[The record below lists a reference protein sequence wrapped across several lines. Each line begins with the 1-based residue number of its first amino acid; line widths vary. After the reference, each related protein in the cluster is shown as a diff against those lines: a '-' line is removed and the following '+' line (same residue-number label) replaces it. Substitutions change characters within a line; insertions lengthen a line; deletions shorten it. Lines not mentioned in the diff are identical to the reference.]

1 MAPRKRTGAAAGAAS
16 KKPPASQPSQ
26 PAKFGI
32 LHFFERQSQ
41 ASSQNA
47 KRQKADGPSQPP
59 APPPLIEEEP
69 SEVSPEVT
77 KTLAPKRVR
86 FSPGMLIKQS
96 QDDGGGEV
104 VTWKISP
111 VNDRLRMVTSRQMT
125 GMALHP
131 CSNNEHSSVEST
143 KKWHSSL
150 LGMSRCTA
158 SARNLDMCGTGP
170 GGCDGVEDTQSP
182 FRTPPS
188 LSYRCS
194 EQQLNGGVVSDG
206 GPEQLGAGEHKKALL
221 DLLDQVE
228 DAIMEEELPAD
239 GENREQLINGDP
251 KNISCSPIA
260 DSDQNVPSQKSL
272 DAPPFDSFLVL
283 EVSEKHKGDN
293 LPCDRY
299 PVKVLRLLNEHG
311 GKEHAVHLCDEWF
324 HSLISPG
331 DTVSVIGEFTDQG
344 ICIIDHDKNLVIV
357 HPELLISG
365 TRVASSFHCP
375 RRSVLDDRLKSNE
388 YSTSALIGT
397 LLHQVF
403 QAGLLEDVPSTQ
415 FLEQQAKEVLLKNI
429 ESLYACGASESN
441 TLKTLIEAVP
451 KILNWYKCFMKVS
464 KCNNVNF
471 GQIEGQKTVGVVEVM
486 DIEEMAWA
494 PRYGLKGIIDASI
507 RSRVSCNG
515 SSYDRVM
522 PLEFKTGKG
531 TSGQT
536 AVEHTAQVILY
547 TLLMTERYLNKDIDL
562 GLLYYLH
569 TDQTLGIKVKR
580 SDLIGLIMRRNELA
594 TEILKASISQS
605 FPPMIQSPS
614 TCNGCRHLV
623 SCTIY
628 HKAHGGNAAT
638 SGLGDLFDNLV
649 NHLTVAHHTFLK
661 HWDRLI
667 DLEARVSQVKKKE
680 IFQPHHSN
688 TGSRHSS
695 PSYFVLDVTNGHSI
709 DSSGKSKRYIYTF
722 LRQKLQPET
731 ADQPGEHVESVD
743 FSLKCGDSV
752 VLSTKSG
759 RIAVANGYI
768 RDLSRAHIT
777 VSLPRRLR
785 LPGSN
790 SLLEQGDLQCE
801 VWRIDKDESVSSFA
815 TMRLNLVQLFAENPQ
830 NSHLRKLI
838 VDLEAPR
845 FDSGGL
851 LSQDPALSYIQ
862 SLPNLNNDQQR
873 SLHKILAAKDYAL
886 ILGMPGTGKTYTMVH
901 AVKSLLMR
909 GESILLTSYT
919 NSAIDNLLMKLKAEG
934 VDFLRIGRH
943 EAVHPD
949 VKGHCLSTTDIQSV
963 DAVKARM
970 EQVQVVGVTCL
981 GIYHPLL
988 AHKKF
993 DTCIMDEAGQI
1004 TLPVSLGPLMLAT
1017 KFVLVGDHYQ
1027 LPPLVQSSEAR
1038 ENGMGVSL
1046 FWRLSEAHP
1055 QAISALR
1062 CQYRMSSGIMELSNS
1077 LIYGN
1082 RLSCGSLEIANA
1094 KLKLSGR
1101 GPVRL
1106 KLKEI
1111 LNPDRAVVFAN
1122 TDEVP
1127 AFEAKEHRTVNN
1139 PTEALIVSWITNE
1152 LLKRGVAQDGVGI
1165 ITPYNAQANLIQQHV
1180 DASVEVHTI
1189 DKYQGRD
1196 KECIIVSFVRSNG
1209 NSRASGSSL
1218 LGDWH
1223 RINVVLTR
1231 AKKKLIMVGSAAT
1244 LSTIPLLRL
1253 MIEKVAER
1261 GGQLDLTNKDVQSIR
1276 ELTSSRL
1283 NVQ

>member
-1 MAPRKRTGAAAGAAS
+1 MPPKKRAAASS
-16 KKPPASQPSQ
+16 KKPPPPSQPSQ

-32 LHFFERQSQ
+32 LHFFERQTQ
-41 ASSQNA
+41 ASQSA
-47 KRQKADGPSQPP
+47 KRQKPE
-59 APPPLIEEEP
+59 PPPPPPPPPPTPQEEEP

-96 QDDGGGEV
+96 QDDGAAEV

-111 VNDRLRMVTSRQMT
+111 VNRRLGTVKSRQFM
-125 GMALHP
+125 GMKLQP
-131 CSNNEHSSVEST
+131 CSNNETNSSLEAM
-143 KKWHSSL
+143 KKWHSSP
-150 LGMSRCTA
+150 LGLSRCTA
-158 SARNLDMCGTGP
+158 SGNNSGAMGSALV
-170 GGCDGVEDTQSP
+170 GCDGVEDTQSP

-188 LSYRCS
+188 LSYGYS
-194 EQQLNGGVVSDG
+194 ELNSCVTSEGD
-206 GPEQLGAGEHKKALL
+206 PEPLGAGQHKKALL

-228 DAIMEEELPAD
+228 DAIAEEESPVDPGNKGRQSTKEDGTSINCSPVAD
-239 GENREQLINGDP
+239 GDLTIPPRKTIDT
-251 KNISCSPIA
+251 
-260 DSDQNVPSQKSL
+260 PS
-272 DAPPFDSFLVL
+272 FNSFLVL
-283 EVSEKHKGDN
+283 EVSEKHKTDDSS
-293 LPCDRY
+293 CD
-299 PVKVLRLLNEHG
+299 VKVLRLLNEYS
-311 GKEHAVHLCDEWF
+311 GKECAVHLYDEWF
-324 HSLISPG
+324 HSTVGPG
-331 DTVSVIGEFTDQG
+331 DTVNVIGEFSDQEK
-344 ICIIDHDKNLVIV
+344 CIVDHNNNLIII

-388 YSTSALIGT
+388 YSTSALTGT

-403 QAGLLEDVPSTQ
+403 QAGLLEDAPSWQ
-415 FLEQQAKEVLLKNI
+415 FLEQQAKEVLLRNI
-429 ESLYACGASESN
+429 ESLYACGANENNMYS
-441 TLKTLIEAVP
+441 TLVEAIP
-451 KILNWYKCFMKVS
+451 KILNWFKCFLKGS
-464 KCNNVNF
+464 KCSNVDF
-471 GQIEGQKTVGVVEVM
+471 GLNEGRKTVGVTEVM

-494 PRYGLKGIIDASI
+494 PRYGLKGIIDASV
-507 RSRVSCNG
+507 RSRVESCNDG
-515 SSYDRVM
+515 SYDRIM

-536 AVEHTAQVILY
+536 AMEHSAQVILY

-594 TEILKASISQS
+594 ADILKASISQS
-605 FPPMIQSPS
+605 LPPMLQSPP
-614 TCNGCRHLV
+614 TCNGCRHLI

-628 HKAHGGNAAT
+628 HKAHGGNATT
-638 SGLGDLFDNLV
+638 SGLGNLFENHV
-649 NHLTVAHHTFLK
+649 NHLTVTHHNFLK

-667 DLEARVSQVKKKE
+667 DLEARASQVKRKN

-688 TGSRHSS
+688 SS
-695 PSYFVLDVTNGHSI
+695 SGTSAPFYFVLDIKNGHSI
-709 DSSGKSKRYIYTF
+709 DSSGKSKRYIYNF
-722 LRQKLQPET
+722 VHQKMQPET
-731 ADQPGEHVESVD
+731 TDQLDAQFNSLD
-743 FSLKCGDSV
+743 FSLKCGDPV
-752 VLSTKSG
+752 VLSTQSG
-759 RIAVANGYI
+759 RIAVANGSI
-768 RDLSRAHIT
+768 RDISCSHIT
-777 VSLPRRLR
+777 VSVPRRLR
-785 LPGSN
+785 IPYSN
-790 SLLEQGDLQCE
+790 SLSEQDLTSE
-801 VWRIDKDESVSSFA
+801 IWRIDKDEFSSSFA
-815 TMRLNLVQLFAENPQ
+815 IMRLNLIQLFAQNPQ

-873 SLHKILAAKDYAL
+873 SLHKILGAKDYAL

-901 AVKSLLMR
+901 AVKSLLIR

-919 NSAIDNLLMKLKAEG
+919 NSAIDTLLMKLKTEG
-934 VDFLRIGRH
+934 VDFIRIGRH

-949 VKGHCLSTTDIQSV
+949 VRGHCLSTTEVQSV
-963 DAVKARM
+963 DAIKARM

-981 GIYHPLL
+981 GMYHPLL

-1038 ENGMGVSL
+1038 ENGMGISL

-1082 RLSCGSLEIANA
+1082 RLCCGSLEIANA
-1094 KLKLSGR
+1094 KLKFSGR
-1101 GPVRL
+1101 EPVHL

-1111 LNPDRAVVFAN
+1111 LNPDRAVIFAN
-1122 TDEVP
+1122 TDQIP
-1127 AFEAKEHRTVNN
+1127 AHEAKDHRTVNN
-1139 PTEALIVSWITNE
+1139 PTEAHIISWIIKE
-1152 LLKRGVAQDGVGI
+1152 LIRRGVAQHDIGI
-1165 ITPYNAQANLIQQHV
+1165 ITPYNAQVNLIQQCA
-1180 DASVEVHTI
+1180 DGLVEVHTI

-1196 KECIIVSFVRSNG
+1196 KECIIVSFVRSTA

-1223 RINVVLTR
+1223 RINVLLTR
-1231 AKKKLIMVGSAAT
+1231 AKKKLIMVGSRGT

-1253 MIEKVAER
+1253 LVDKVAEV
-1261 GGQLDLTNKDVQSIR
+1261 GGLLELTNKDVHSFR
-1276 ELTSSRL
+1276 
-1283 NVQ
+1283 

>member
-1 MAPRKRTGAAAGAAS
+1 MPPKKRAAAAAAS

-32 LHFFERQSQ
+32 LHFFERQTQ
-41 ASSQNA
+41 ASQTA
-47 KRQKADGPSQPP
+47 KRQKPDP
-59 APPPLIEEEP
+59 APPPPPLPPPPPAEEEP

-96 QDDGGGEV
+96 QDDGGADV
-104 VTWKISP
+104 VTWKVSP
-111 VNDRLRMVTSRQMT
+111 VNDRLRTMKSRQFPGMT
-125 GMALHP
+125 LHP
-131 CSNNEHSSVEST
+131 CSNNEKNSSLEDM
-143 KKWHSSL
+143 KKWHSSP
-150 LGMSRCTA
+150 LGMSRCISTVRNSCMNG
-158 SARNLDMCGTGP
+158 SAP
-170 GGCDGVEDTQSP
+170 VSCDSVEDTQSP

-188 LSYRCS
+188 LSYGCS
-194 EQQLNGGVVSDG
+194 EQLNGGVTSKN
-206 GPEQLGAGEHKKALL
+206 GPEQLGAGQHKKALL

-228 DAIMEEELPAD
+228 DAIMEEELPIDPMNKGGQDSSGRNIDITYSRVVD
-239 GENREQLINGDP
+239 GDLTI
-251 KNISCSPIA
+251 
-260 DSDQNVPSQKSL
+260 PSKKSI
-272 DAPPFDSFLVL
+272 DAPTFDSFLVL
-283 EVSEKHKGDN
+283 EVSEKHKVDDSS
-293 LPCDRY
+293 CDRY
-299 PVKVLRLLNEHG
+299 PVKVLRLLNEHSG
-311 GKEHAVHLCDEWF
+311 QERAVHLCDEWF
-324 HSLISPG
+324 HSIVGPG
-331 DTVSVIGEFTDQG
+331 DTVSVIGEFSDQG
-344 ICIIDHDKNLVIV
+344 KCIVDHDSNLVVI

-388 YSTSALIGT
+388 YSISALIGT
-397 LLHQVF
+397 MLHQVF
-403 QAGLLEDVPSTQ
+403 QVGLLEDAPSWQ

-429 ESLYACGASESN
+429 DSLYACGASERN
-441 TLKTLIEAVP
+441 TYSTLIEAIP
-451 KILNWYKCFMKVS
+451 KILNWFKCFLKGAKYS
-464 KCNNVNF
+464 NVDF
-471 GQIEGQKTVGVVEVM
+471 GHSEGRKTVGVTEVM

-494 PRYGLKGIIDASI
+494 PRYGLKGIIDASV
-507 RSRVSCNG
+507 RSKIDSCNG
-515 SSYDRVM
+515 GSYDRIM

-536 AVEHTAQVILY
+536 AMEHSAQVILY
-547 TLLMTERYLNKDIDL
+547 TLLMTERYLNKDIDS

-569 TDQTLGIKVKR
+569 TDQTLGIKAKR

-594 TEILKASISQS
+594 TDILKASTSQS
-605 FPPMIQSPS
+605 FPPMLQSPS
-614 TCNGCRHLV
+614 ACNGCRHLI

-628 HKAHGGNAAT
+628 HKAHGGNAET
-638 SGLGDLFDNLV
+638 SGLGDLFDSLV
-649 NHLTVAHHTFLK
+649 NHLTVAHHDFLK

-667 DLEARVSQVKKKE
+667 DLEARASQVKKYL
-680 IFQPHHSN
+680 FQPHLPN
-688 TGSRHSS
+688 YRSRNSGA
-695 PSYFVLDVTNGHSI
+695 SYFLLDIKNGYSI
-709 DSSGKSKRYIYTF
+709 DSSGKSKRYIYNF
-722 LRQKLQPET
+722 VRQKMQPDT
-731 ADQPGEHVESVD
+731 ADQSEAQLDSLD
-743 FSLKCGDSV
+743 LSLKCGDSV
-752 VLSTKSG
+752 VLNTQ
-759 RIAVANGYI
+759 RITVANGSV
-768 RDLSRAHIT
+768 RDISCSHIT

-785 LPGSN
+785 LPDSN
-790 SLLEQGDLQCE
+790 SLSEQEDLTRE
-801 VWRIDKDESVSSFA
+801 VWRINKDESSSSFA
-815 TMRLNLVQLFAENPQ
+815 IMRLNLVQLFAKNPR

-851 LSQDPALSYIQ
+851 LSQDPALSYIR
-862 SLPNLNNDQQR
+862 SLPSLNNDQQR
-873 SLHKILAAKDYAL
+873 SLHKILGAKDYAL

-901 AVKSLLMR
+901 AVKSLLIR

-919 NSAIDNLLMKLKAEG
+919 NSAIDTLLMKLKTEG
-934 VDFLRIGRH
+934 VDFIRIGRQ

-949 VKGHCLSTTDIQSV
+949 IKAHCLSTTEMQSV
-963 DAVKARM
+963 DAIKARM

-1046 FWRLSEAHP
+1046 FWRLSEAYP

-1094 KLKLSGR
+1094 KLKFSGR
-1101 GPVRL
+1101 EPVHL

-1111 LNPDRAVVFAN
+1111 LNPDRAVIFAN
-1122 TDEVP
+1122 TDQIP
-1127 AFEAKEHRTVNN
+1127 ALESKEHRTVNN
-1139 PTEALIVSWITNE
+1139 PTEAHIVSWITRE
-1152 LLKRGVAQDGVGI
+1152 LIRRGVSPDGIGI
-1165 ITPYNAQANLIQQHV
+1165 ITPYNAQVNLIQQCT
-1180 DASVEVHTI
+1180 DGLVEVHTI

-1196 KECIIVSFVRSNG
+1196 KECIIVSFVRSSA
-1209 NSRASGSSL
+1209 NSKASGSL

-1223 RINVVLTR
+1223 RINVLLTR
-1231 AKKKLIMVGSAAT
+1231 AKKKLIMVGSCGT
-1244 LSTIPLLRL
+1244 LSKIPLLRFL
-1253 MIEKVAER
+1253 VEKVSET
-1261 GGQLDLTNKDVQSIR
+1261 GGLLDLTNKDAHSFG
-1276 ELTSSRL
+1276 EHKSSR
-1283 NVQ
+1283 

>member
-1 MAPRKRTGAAAGAAS
+1 MAPRKRTSSAAAGSS

-32 LHFFERQSQ
+32 RHFFERQSQ
-41 ASSQNA
+41 ASTSQKPKHQEA
-47 KRQKADGPSQPP
+47 EPSQPSAPPPP
-59 APPPLIEEEP
+59 APPPPPLLEEEP

-77 KTLAPKRVR
+77 KALAPKRVR

-96 QDDGGGEV
+96 QDDGGSEV

-111 VNDRLRMVTSRQMT
+111 VNDRLRKVTSRQMT
-125 GMALHP
+125 SVALHP
-131 CSNNEHSSVEST
+131 CSNNEKHSSLEST

-150 LGMSRCTA
+150 LGMTRCTA
-158 SARNLDMCGTGP
+158 SAHNLDKCGS
-170 GGCDGVEDTQSP
+170 GCEVVDTQSP

-188 LSYRCS
+188 LPYRCT
-194 EQQLNGGVVSDG
+194 EQLNGDVTADG
-206 GPEQLGAGEHKKALL
+206 GPEQLGAGQHKKQLL

-228 DAIMEEELPAD
+228 DAIMEEELPVD
-239 GENREQLINGDP
+239 GGNKGGQLINGDTT
-251 KNISCSPIA
+251 NISCSLLA
-260 DSDQNVPSQKSL
+260 NSDLNVPSKKPL
-272 DAPPFDSFLVL
+272 EAPPFDSFLVL
-283 EVSEKHKGDN
+283 EVSEKHRGDN
-293 LPCDRY
+293 SPSDRY
-299 PVKVLRLLNEHG
+299 PVKVLRLLNEHQ
-311 GKEHAVHLCDEWF
+311 GKEYAVHLHDEWF
-324 HSLISPG
+324 HSLIGLG

-344 ICIIDHDKNLVIV
+344 ICIVDHANNLVIV

-403 QAGLLEDVPSTQ
+403 QAGLLEDVPSRQ
-415 FLEQQAKEVLLKNI
+415 FLEQQANEVLLKNI

-441 TLKTLIEAVP
+441 THKLLIEAIP

-464 KCNNVNF
+464 KCTDIDF
-471 GQIEGQKTVGVVEVM
+471 GQIEGRKTVGVAEVM

-515 SSYDRVM
+515 NSYDRIM

-536 AVEHTAQVILY
+536 AMEHTAQVILY
-547 TLLMTERYLNKDIDL
+547 TLLMTERYMNKDIDL

-605 FPPMIQSPS
+605 FPTMIQSPS

-628 HKAHGGNAAT
+628 HKAHGGDAST

-667 DLEARVSQVKKKE
+667 DLEARASQVKKKE
-680 IFQPHHSN
+680 IFQPHYSN
-688 TGSRHSS
+688 YGKNSAPT
-695 PSYFVLDVTNGHSI
+695 YFVLDVKNDHSI
-709 DSSGKSKRYIYTF
+709 DSSGKSKRYIYNF
-722 LRQKLQPET
+722 MRQKIQPET
-731 ADQPGEHVESVD
+731 SDHTEPPVESVD

-752 VLSTKSG
+752 VLSTQSG

-768 RDLSRAHIT
+768 RDLSRSHIT

-785 LPGSN
+785 IPVSN
-790 SLLEQGDLQCE
+790 SLLDQGDLQCE
-801 VWRIDKDESVSSFA
+801 IWRIDKDESSSSFS
-815 TMRLNLVQLFAENPQ
+815 TMRILK

-851 LSQDPALSYIQ
+851 LSQDPALSYIR

-909 GESILLTSYT
+909 GESVMLTSYT
-919 NSAIDNLLMKLKAEG
+919 NSALDNLLMKLKTEG
-934 VDFLRIGRH
+934 IDFLRIGRH
-943 EAVHPD
+943 EAVHAD
-949 VKGHCLSTTDIQSV
+949 VRVHCLSTKDVQSV
-963 DAVKARM
+963 DAIKARM

-1004 TLPVSLGPLMLAT
+1004 TLPVSLGPLMFAK

-1027 LPPLVQSSEAR
+1027 LPPLVKSSEAR
-1038 ENGMGVSL
+1038 ENGMGISL

-1062 CQYRMSSGIMELSNS
+1062 CQYRMSSGIMKLSNS
-1077 LIYGN
+1077 LIYGD

-1094 KLKLSGR
+1094 KLKFSGR
-1101 GPVRL
+1101 EPVHL

-1111 LNPDRAVVFAN
+1111 LNPDMAVIFAN
-1122 TDEVP
+1122 TDQVP
-1127 AFEAKEHRTVNN
+1127 ALEAKENKTVNN
-1139 PTEALIVSWITNE
+1139 PTEAYIVSWITKE
-1152 LLKRGVAQDGVGI
+1152 LLKRGIAQDDIGI
-1165 ITPYNAQANLIQQHV
+1165 ITPYNAQVNLIQQHV

-1196 KECIIVSFVRSNG
+1196 KECIIVSFVRSSG

-1231 AKKKLIMVGSAAT
+1231 AKKKLIMVGSAVT

-1253 MIEKVAER
+1253 LVETVAER
-1261 GGQLDLTNKDVQSIR
+1261 GGLLDLTNKDLQHIQ
-1276 ELTSSRL
+1276 ELRSYQL
-1283 NVQ
+1283 NEL

>member
-1 MAPRKRTGAAAGAAS
+1 MPPKKRGAAAASSS
-16 KKPPASQPSQ
+16 KKPPPSQPPQ

-32 LHFFERQSQ
+32 QFFFDRQTQ
-41 ASSQNA
+41 ATQSA
-47 KRQKADGPSQPP
+47 KRQKAEPP
-59 APPPLIEEEP
+59 APPAPAPPPPAAAAADEEP
-69 SEVSPEVT
+69 AEVSPEVT

-96 QDDGGGEV
+96 QDDGGAEV

-111 VNDRLRMVTSRQMT
+111 VNDRLRTTKSRQF
-125 GMALHP
+125 ALHS
-131 CSNNEHSSVEST
+131 CSNSEVYPCCGFNAYLNPSLEAM
-143 KKWHSSL
+143 KKWHSSP
-150 LGMSRCTA
+150 LGLSRCTA
-158 SARNLDMCGTGP
+158 SGRNLGLSGSDP
-170 GGCDGVEDTQSP
+170 GGCDGMDDSQSP

-188 LSYRCS
+188 LPYGCS
-194 EQQLNGGVVSDG
+194 LKLNDGVTAEG
-206 GPEQLGAGEHKKALL
+206 GPEQLGAGQHKKALL

-239 GENREQLINGDP
+239 HHNKGGQVTNGEDGNNNCSPVVNGDQT
-251 KNISCSPIA
+251 I
-260 DSDQNVPSQKSL
+260 PSMKPV
-272 DAPPFDSFLVL
+272 DAPPFESFLVL
-283 EVSEKHKGDN
+283 EVSEKHKVDSSSHGSHS
-293 LPCDRY
+293 
-299 PVKVLRLLNEHG
+299 VK
-311 GKEHAVHLCDEWF
+311 WF
-324 HSLISPG
+324 HSLIAPG
-331 DTVSVIGEFTDQG
+331 DTVNVIGEFDKEG
-344 ICIIDHDKNLVIV
+344 KCIVDHDSNLVIV

-403 QAGLLEDVPSTQ
+403 QSGLLEDAPSRQ
-415 FLEQQAKEVLLKNI
+415 FLEEQAKEVLLKNI
-429 ESLYACGASESN
+429 ESLYACGESNESN
-441 TLKTLIEAVP
+441 TYSTLIEAIP
-451 KILNWYKCFMKVS
+451 KLLNWFKCFMKGS
-464 KCNNVNF
+464 KRSNVDF
-471 GQIEGQKTVGVVEVM
+471 GHTEGTKTVGVTEVM

-494 PRYGLKGIIDASI
+494 PRYGLKGIIDASV
-507 RSRVSCNG
+507 RSRVDSRNG
-515 SSYDRVM
+515 GSERIM

-536 AVEHTAQVILY
+536 AMEHSAQVILY

-569 TDQTLGIKVKR
+569 TDQTMGIKVKR

-594 TEILKASISQS
+594 TEILKASILHS
-605 FPPMIQSPS
+605 FPPMLQSPS
-614 TCNGCRHLV
+614 TCNGCRHLI

-649 NHLTVAHHTFLK
+649 NHLTAAHHDFLK

-667 DLEARVSQVKKKE
+667 DLEARISQVKKKN
-680 IFQPHHSN
+680 IFQPRHSN
-688 TGSRHSS
+688 SGNSVQF
-695 PSYFVLDVTNGHSI
+695 YFALDVKNGHSV
-709 DSSGKSKRYIYTF
+709 DSSGKSKRYMYNF
-722 LRQKLQPET
+722 VRQKMQPET
-731 ADQPGEHVESVD
+731 GSQSDTQFDSLDLG
-743 FSLKCGDSV
+743 LKCGDPV
-752 VLSTKSG
+752 VLSTQSG
-759 RIAVANGYI
+759 RIAVANGSI
-768 RDLSRAHIT
+768 RDISCSHIT

-785 LPGSN
+785 LPDSN
-790 SLLEQGDLQCE
+790 SLSEQDLAHE
-801 VWRIDKDESVSSFA
+801 IWRVDKDEFSSSFA
-815 TMRLNLVQLFAENPQ
+815 IMRLNLVQLFAQNPR

-851 LSQDPALSYIQ
+851 FSQDPALSYIR

-873 SLHKILAAKDYAL
+873 SLHKILGAKDYAL

-901 AVKSLLMR
+901 AVKSLLIR

-919 NSAIDNLLMKLKAEG
+919 NSAIDTLLMKLKSEG
-934 VDFLRIGRH
+934 VDFIRIGRH

-949 VKGHCLSTTDIQSV
+949 IRAHCLSTTDVQSV
-963 DAVKARM
+963 DAIKTRM

-1004 TLPVSLGPLMLAT
+1004 TLPVSLGPLALAT

-1038 ENGMGVSL
+1038 ENGMGISL

-1062 CQYRMSSGIMELSNS
+1062 CQYRMSSGIMDLSNS
-1077 LIYGN
+1077 LIYGD
-1082 RLSCGSLEIANA
+1082 RLCCGSLEIANA
-1094 KLKLSGR
+1094 KLNLSGR
-1101 GPVRL
+1101 ESVHL

-1111 LNPDRAVVFAN
+1111 LNPDRAVIFAN
-1122 TDEVP
+1122 TDQIP
-1127 AFEAKEHRTVNN
+1127 ALEAKENRTLNN
-1139 PTEALIVSWITNE
+1139 PTEAHIISWITKE
-1152 LLKRGVAQDGVGI
+1152 LLRRGVAQDDIGI
-1165 ITPYNAQANLIQQHV
+1165 ITPYNAQVNIIQQCT
-1180 DASVEVHTI
+1180 DGLVEVHTI

-1196 KECIIVSFVRSNG
+1196 KECIIVSFVRSSM
-1209 NSRASGSSL
+1209 NSKASGSSL

-1223 RINVVLTR
+1223 RINVLLTR
-1231 AKKKLIMVGSAAT
+1231 AKKKLIMVGSHGT
-1244 LSTIPLLRL
+1244 LSAIPLLRL
-1253 MIEKVAER
+1253 LVEKVAEI
-1261 GGQLDLTNKDVQSIR
+1261 GGLLDLTNKDVHSFR
-1276 ELTSSRL
+1276 ELRSSRL
-1283 NVQ
+1283 NAR

>member
-1 MAPRKRTGAAAGAAS
+1 
-16 KKPPASQPSQ
+16 
-26 PAKFGI
+26 
-32 LHFFERQSQ
+32 
-41 ASSQNA
+41 
-47 KRQKADGPSQPP
+47 
-59 APPPLIEEEP
+59 
-69 SEVSPEVT
+69 
-77 KTLAPKRVR
+77 
-86 FSPGMLIKQS
+86 MLIKQS
-96 QDDGGGEV
+96 QDDGAAEV

-111 VNDRLRMVTSRQMT
+111 VNHRLGTAKSRQFL

-131 CSNNEHSSVEST
+131 CSNNEKNSSLEAM
-143 KKWHSSL
+143 KKWHSSP
-150 LGMSRCTA
+150 LGLSRCTA
-158 SARNLDMCGTGP
+158 SGRNSGIIGSALA
-170 GGCDGVEDTQSP
+170 GCDGVDDSQSP

-188 LSYRCS
+188 LSYGCS
-194 EQQLNGGVVSDG
+194 EQLNGGGTSEG
-206 GPEQLGAGEHKKALL
+206 GLEPLGAGQHKKALL

-228 DAIMEEELPAD
+228 DAIMEEELPVDTESKVGQATNED
-239 GENREQLINGDP
+239 NTNKNCSSVSNGDL
-251 KNISCSPIA
+251 I
-260 DSDQNVPSQKSL
+260 VPSKKTI
-272 DAPPFDSFLVL
+272 DAPPLDSFLVL
-283 EVSEKHKGDN
+283 EVSEKHKADDSSS
-293 LPCDRY
+293 DRY
-299 PVKVLRLLNEHG
+299 PVKILRLLNEHS
-311 GKEHAVHLCDEWF
+311 GKECALHLCDEWF
-324 HSLISPG
+324 HSLVGPG
-331 DTVSVIGEFTDQG
+331 DTVNVIGEFGDQG
-344 ICIIDHDKNLVIV
+344 KCIVDHDNNLVIV

-403 QAGLLEDVPSTQ
+403 QAGLLEDAPSWQ
-415 FLEQQAKEVLLKNI
+415 FLEQQAKEVLVKNI
-429 ESLYACGASESN
+429 ESLYACEANESN
-441 TLKTLIEAVP
+441 MYSTLIEAIP
-451 KILNWYKCFMKVS
+451 KILNWFKCFLKGS
-464 KCNNVNF
+464 KCSNVDF
-471 GQIEGQKTVGVVEVM
+471 GHTEGRKTVGVTEVM

-494 PRYGLKGIIDASI
+494 PRYGLKGMIDASVI
-507 RSRVSCNG
+507 SRVDSCNG
-515 SSYDRVM
+515 GSYDKIM

-536 AVEHTAQVILY
+536 AMEHSAQVILY
-547 TLLMTERYLNKDIDL
+547 TLLMTERYLNKDIDS

-580 SDLIGLIMRRNELA
+580 SDLIGIIMRRNELA
-594 TEILKASISQS
+594 AEILKASISQS
-605 FPPMIQSPS
+605 FPPMLQSPS
-614 TCNGCRHLV
+614 TCNRCRHLN

-649 NHLTVAHHTFLK
+649 NHLTVSHHNFLK

-667 DLEARVSQVKKKE
+667 DLEARASQVKKKN
-680 IFQPHHSN
+680 IFQPYHSN
-688 TGSRHSS
+688 SGSGNCA
-695 PSYFVLDVTNGHSI
+695 PSYFALDIKNGHLI
-709 DSSGKSKRYIYTF
+709 DSSGKSKRYIYNF
-722 LRQKLQPET
+722 VYHKMQPET
-731 ADQPGEHVESVD
+731 VDQAGAQFDSLD
-743 FSLKCGDSV
+743 FSLKCGDPV
-752 VLSTKSG
+752 VLSTQSG
-759 RIAVANGYI
+759 RIAVANGSI
-768 RDLSRAHIT
+768 RDISRSHIT

-785 LPGSN
+785 IPDSN
-790 SLLEQGDLQCE
+790 SLSEPDDLTRE
-801 VWRIDKDESVSSFA
+801 IWRIDKDEFSSSFA
-815 TMRLNLVQLFAENPQ
+815 IMRLNLVQLFAQNPQ

-851 LSQDPALSYIQ
+851 FSQDPALSYIR

-873 SLHKILAAKDYAL
+873 SLHKILGAKDYSL

-901 AVKSLLMR
+901 AVKSLLIR

-919 NSAIDNLLMKLKAEG
+919 NSAIDTLLMKLKTEG
-934 VDFLRIGRH
+934 VDFIRIGRH

-949 VKGHCLSTTDIQSV
+949 VRDHCLSTEVQSV
-963 DAVKARM
+963 DAIKARM

-1038 ENGMGVSL
+1038 ENGMGISL

-1062 CQYRMSSGIMELSNS
+1062 CQYRMSSGIMELSNA

-1082 RLSCGSLEIANA
+1082 RLCCGSLEIANA
-1094 KLKLSGR
+1094 KLKFSGR
-1101 GPVRL
+1101 ESVQL
-1106 KLKEI
+1106 KLREI
-1111 LNPDRAVVFAN
+1111 LNADRAVIFAN
-1122 TDEVP
+1122 TDQIP
-1127 AFEAKEHRTVNN
+1127 ALETKDHRTVNN
-1139 PTEALIVSWITNE
+1139 PTEAHIISWITKE
-1152 LLKRGVAQDGVGI
+1152 LLRRGVPQDDIGI
-1165 ITPYNAQANLIQQHV
+1165 ITPYNAQVNLIQQCT
-1180 DASVEVHTI
+1180 DGLVEVHTI

-1196 KECIIVSFVRSNG
+1196 KECIIVSFVRSTS

-1223 RINVVLTR
+1223 RINVLLTR
-1231 AKKKLIMVGSAAT
+1231 AKKKLIMVGSRGT

-1253 MIEKVAER
+1253 LVDKVAEI
-1261 GGQLDLTNKDVQSIR
+1261 GGLLDLTNNDVRSLR
-1276 ELTSSRL
+1276 ELRGSCL
-1283 NVQ
+1283 NAQ

>member
-1 MAPRKRTGAAAGAAS
+1 
-16 KKPPASQPSQ
+16 
-26 PAKFGI
+26 
-32 LHFFERQSQ
+32 
-41 ASSQNA
+41 
-47 KRQKADGPSQPP
+47 
-59 APPPLIEEEP
+59 
-69 SEVSPEVT
+69 
-77 KTLAPKRVR
+77 
-86 FSPGMLIKQS
+86 MLIKQS

-111 VNDRLRMVTSRQMT
+111 VNDRLRMVTSKQMT

-131 CSNNEHSSVEST
+131 CSNNEKHSSIEST

-158 SARNLDMCGTGP
+158 SARNLDMCGTAP
-170 GGCDGVEDTQSP
+170 GGCEGVEDTQSP

-194 EQQLNGGVVSDG
+194 EVASDG
-206 GPEQLGAGEHKKALL
+206 GPEQLGVGQHKKTLL

-239 GENREQLINGDP
+239 VENKGQQLINGDTS
-251 KNISCSPIA
+251 NISSPIA
-260 DSDQNVPSQKSL
+260 NSDINLPSQKPL

-283 EVSEKHKGDN
+283 EVSEKRKGDN

-299 PVKVLRLLNEHG
+299 PVKVLRLLNEHR
-311 GKEHAVHLCDEWF
+311 GKEYAVYLCDEWF
-324 HSLISPG
+324 HSLIGPG

-344 ICIIDHDKNLVIV
+344 ICVVDRDKNLVVV

-403 QAGLLEDVPSTQ
+403 QAGLLEDIPSRQ

-441 TLKTLIEAVP
+441 TLKMLFEAIP

-464 KCNNVNF
+464 TCTSVDF
-471 GQIEGQKTVGVVEVM
+471 GQTEGQKTIGVVEVM

-494 PRYGLKGIIDASI
+494 PRYGLKGIIDASV
-507 RSRVSCNG
+507 RTRVSCNG

-531 TSGQT
+531 TSGLT
-536 AVEHTAQVILY
+536 AVEHNAQVILY
-547 TLLMTERYLNKDIDL
+547 TLLMTERYLSKDIDL

-580 SDLIGLIMRRNELA
+580 SNLIGLIMRRNELA
-594 TEILKASISQS
+594 TEILKASVSQC
-605 FPPMIQSPS
+605 FPPMIQ
-614 TCNGCRHLV
+614 V
-623 SCTIY
+623 
-628 HKAHGGNAAT
+628 HGGNAT
-638 SGLGDLFDNLV
+638 SSGLGDLFDNLV

-667 DLEARVSQVKKKE
+667 DLEARASQVKKKD

-688 TGSRHSS
+688 PGRRNSA
-695 PSYFVLDVTNGHSI
+695 PCYFVLDIKNEHSI

-722 LRQKLQPET
+722 LRQKMQSET
-731 ADQPGEHVESVD
+731 ADQPDAQVESVD

-752 VLSTKSG
+752 VLSTQSG

-768 RDLSRAHIT
+768 RDLSRSHIT

-790 SLLEQGDLQCE
+790 SLLEQEDLQCE
-801 VWRIDKDESVSSFA
+801 LWRIDKDESISSFA
-815 TMRLNLVQLFAENPQ
+815 TMRLNLIQLFAQNPQ

-851 LSQDPALSYIQ
+851 LSQDPALSYIR

-919 NSAIDNLLMKLKAEG
+919 NSAIDNLLMKLKTEG

-949 VKGHCLSTTDIQSV
+949 IKGHCLSTTDAQSV
-963 DAVKARM
+963 DAIKARM

-1077 LIYGN
+1077 LIYGD
-1082 RLSCGSLEIANA
+1082 RLSCGSLEIANS

-1101 GPVRL
+1101 EPVHL

-1127 AFEAKEHRTVNN
+1127 ALEAKEHRTVNN
-1139 PTEALIVSWITNE
+1139 PTEAFIVSWITNE
-1152 LLKRGVAQDGVGI
+1152 LLKRGVAQDGIGI
-1165 ITPYNAQANLIQQHV
+1165 ITPYNAQANIIQQHV
-1180 DASVEVHTI
+1180 DALVEVHTI

-1196 KECIIVSFVRSNG
+1196 KECIIVSFVRSSG

-1253 MIEKVAER
+1253 TVEMVAAR

-1276 ELTSSRL
+1276 ELKSSRL